1 MESNLGHVPF
11 TRSLTEC
18 TEAGRHLG
26 PRSAQAW
33 RGARTQGSKRP
44 RAQGLK
50 RPPAKDPDRA
60 IYLSFYL
67 SAGGAPH
74 GPSQHTAHS
83 VTSSHPNPTLCPYH
97 AARNR
102 PQQHRHTVSA
112 PRYRLHTLC
121 THTQHNPGPHH
132 YDITIIMYQGEK
144 EEKERLERERPT
156 RLQQARVDGV
166 RVRVR
171 VGVRGLG

>member
-1 MESNLGHVPF
+1 MPHLDSASQDKLVYLKQAHPFCRALTLAYCRALSALGHDLKSTESIPRSSLIEYPSHIHTVESNLGHVPF

-74 GPSQHTAHS
+74 GPSQYTAHTITI
-83 VTSSHPNPTLCPYH
+83 VTSKSNTLPVPRGKESSS
-97 AARNR
+97 AA
-102 PQQHRHTVSA
+102 PAHCLGT
-112 PRYRLHTLC
+112 TL
-121 THTQHNPGPHH
+121 
-132 YDITIIMYQGEK
+132 
-144 EEKERLERERPT
+144 
-156 RLQQARVDGV
+156 
-166 RVRVR
+166 
-171 VGVRGLG
+171 

>member
-1 MESNLGHVPF
+1 MPHLDSASQDKLVYLKQAHPFCRALTLPYCRALSALGHDLKSTESIPRSSQIEYPSHIHTVESNLGHVPF

-33 RGARTQGSKRP
+33 RGARTQGY
-44 RAQGLK
+44 QGSK

-74 GPSQHTAHS
+74 GPSQYTAHTITI
-83 VTSSHPNPTLCPYH
+83 VTSKSNTLPVPRGKESSS
-97 AARNR
+97 AA
-102 PQQHRHTVSA
+102 PAHCLGT
-112 PRYRLHTLC
+112 TL
-121 THTQHNPGPHH
+121 
-132 YDITIIMYQGEK
+132 
-144 EEKERLERERPT
+144 
-156 RLQQARVDGV
+156 
-166 RVRVR
+166 
-171 VGVRGLG
+171 